1 MDGATRRHSCGLY
14 YLYLTSTSEQL
25 RGTPSWTSLGH
36 PVPLPARCSNAAVSP
51 VRLDYWFGLLP
62 PATTHSA
69 AQAVDAALCCRQWRR
84 RGGQACSRRTTAPRV
99 EGGEGAMLWG
109 ASACRRDLSSGLPGC
124 RVVPGQVAGLPGWC
138 RGGAGVVPGW
148 CRGGAGVVP
157 GWCRGGAGVP
167 GAGCCRV
174 LPGSCRVL
182 PGLSGCRVAGNRV
195 AGSGCR
201 GSCRDCFPGVRSW
214 TTSTA
219 GRQTAR
225 ATQACVSR
233 CRVTSSARAA
243 SLAGTRC

>member
-157 GWCRGGAGVP
+157 GCRVP
-167 GAGCCRV
+167 GAAGCCRV
-174 LPGSCRVL
+174 AAGCCRV
-182 PGLSGCRVAGNRV
+182 CRVAGLPGTGLPGRAVGAPAGTVFRV
-195 AGSGCR
+195 SG
-201 GSCRDCFPGVRSW
+201 PGPRAQQ
-214 TTSTA
+214 A
-219 GRQTAR
+219 GRRHALPRR
-225 ATQACVSR
+225 A
-233 CRVTSSARAA
+233 
-243 SLAGTRC
+243 

>member
-1 MDGATRRHSCGLY
+1 V
-14 YLYLTSTSEQL
+14 
-25 RGTPSWTSLGH
+25 GH
-36 PVPLPARCSNAAVSP
+36 LPGRLWGILFHCLHAAVTLQY
-51 VRLDYWFGLLP
+51 RLFASTTGLGCYPLLP
-62 PATTHSA
+62 PI
-69 AQAVDAALCCRQWRR
+69 AQRRPSTPRCAVDSGGGGAARHVH
-84 RGGQACSRRTTAPRV
+84 GGQRHPGSRVA
-99 EGGEGAMLWG
+99 EGAMLWG

-124 RVVPGQVAGLPGWC
+124 RVVPGQVAGL
-138 RGGAGVVPGW
+138 
-148 CRGGAGVVP
+148 P